1 MAHSPS
7 MPTNHTRLIGS
18 AAWLPLGLLI
28 TIVVL
33 IGSLILSIGLGA
45 ADIDVETVLAALFC
59 FDENNFNQL
68 VIRTVRLPRVL
79 AGVTIGAGLAVAG
92 AIMQGLTTNPLADPG
107 LLGIEAGA
115 AFAVVLGVFL
125 IGNPPLMVYALL
137 AMIGATLAAFIVYGL
152 SSLGRDGATPLKL
165 TLAGAI
171 FTAFTTS
178 LTSAILILD
187 QNTLEQI
194 RLWTVGS
201 LAGREMPLLVNT
213 APIILLGVVGAWML
227 SRQITTISLGED
239 IARSLGQNTTK
250 VKGVAALLVILMA
263 GGAVALAG
271 PVGFVGLVIPHV
283 VRAMVGVDYRWI
295 IPYSALFGGLL
306 VTLADTVGRVALRPL
321 EIPIGIM
328 LAFVGAPFFIYLA
341 RWKVRR

>member
-7 MPTNHTRLIGS
+7 MSTNRTRLIGS
-18 AAWLPLGLLI
+18 AAFLPLGLLI
-28 TIVVL
+28 TIAML

-45 ADIDVETVLAALFC
+45 ADIDVETVLSSLFR
-59 FDENNFNQL
+59 FDETNFNQL

-79 AGVTIGAGLAVAG
+79 AGVAIGAGLAVAG
-92 AIMQGLTTNPLADPG
+92 AVMQGLTSNPLADPG

-115 AFAVVLGVFL
+115 AFVVVLGVFF

-165 TLAGAI
+165 TLTGAI
-171 FTAFTTS
+171 FTAFTAS

-194 RLWTVGS
+194 RFWSVGS

-213 APIILLGVVGAWML
+213 APLILIGVAGAWML

-239 IARSLGQNTTK
+239 IARGLGQNTTR
-250 VKGVAALLVILMA
+250 VKGVAALFVILMA

-283 VRAMVGVDYRWI
+283 VRAIVGVDYRWI
-295 IPYSALFGGLL
+295 IPYSALFGALL
-306 VTLADTVGRVALRPL
+306 VTLADTVGRIALRPL